1 MAREDR
7 TERILER
14 ILPSIKAHNELQQH
28 EKMQRPFILG
38 LTGLQG
44 CGKSTLATDLVQ
56 TLGQKHHYRAIE
68 ISLDDFY
75 QTHLERQILRKS
87 CPENRLLRVRGQPG
101 THDTALAA
109 WFFTQLSSDSFG
121 ATTAD
126 ILLPAFDK
134 SRFDGDGDR
143 LPQSEWKALN
153 WDPPIDVIVFEGWCL
168 GFQPLAGYEVERKWL
183 RAKEIQTAFN
193 DRISTS
199 QSRLIET
206 RFSTTTLADH
216 RLEDLLFVNKC
227 LTEYCKQFMGPQHF
241 DFLVHLDTLD
251 LVNVYT
257 WRMEQERALRKIKG
271 TSMTDD
277 QVVDFGKSNTRALM
291 GNRAQKR
298 L

>member
-1 MAREDR
+1 MAREER
-7 TERILER
+7 TQRILER
-14 ILPSIKAHNELQQH
+14 ILPAIKAHNELRHH
-28 EKMQRPFILG
+28 EKMQRPFVLG

-56 TLGQKHHYRAIE
+56 DLCGKHHYRAIE

-75 QTHLERQILRKS
+75 QTQLERQALRKS
-87 CPENRLLRVRGQPG
+87 SPENGLLRVRGQPG

-109 WFFTQLSSDSFG
+109 WFFSQLSSDPFG
-121 ATTAD
+121 TPTAE

-134 SRFDGDGDR
+134 SLFDGGGDR
-143 LPQSEWKALN
+143 LPQSEWRAFSR
-153 WDPPIDVIVFEGWCL
+153 DPPIDVIVFEGWCL

-183 RAKEIQTAFN
+183 RAKEMQTAF
-193 DRISTS
+193 DSEISTS
-199 QSRLIET
+199 QSQLIEA

-216 RLEDLLFVNKC
+216 RLEDLLLVNKC
-227 LTEYCKQFMGPQHF
+227 LTEYCQRFMGPQHF

-257 WRMEQERALRKIKG
+257 WRMEQERALCRIKG

-277 QVVDFGKSNTRALM
+277 QVVDFGKSKNASS
-291 GNRAQKR
+291 
-298 L
+298 